1 MRLCPQPGLAEASGP
16 PASGDPGPVLQCV
29 PSAWTQA
36 PGLSASDLP
45 WCPFYRGEGGA
56 LKSPC
61 LHLPETRWVAHE
73 GEGRGEVRKTGR
85 GPGDENRLEGEASA
99 AAPDSLNRRLL
110 FPKPSPG
117 PTAPRLPG
125 AARSAL
131 RPRAPAWGHAN
142 EAVCGEGATAGAPGR
157 LPEARGR
164 SRASASAPTEPGQ
177 QAWDPREDARPAS
190 TVLSAL
196 SSPWGGGLRCCKPL
210 PLVL

>member
-16 PASGDPGPVLQCV
+16 PARGDPGPVLQCA

-36 PGLSASDLP
+36 RGLSASDLP

-73 GEGRGEVRKTGR
+73 GEGRGDVRKTGR
-85 GPGDENRLEGEASA
+85 GPGDEHRLEGEASA
-99 AAPDSLNRRLL
+99 AAPHPLNRRCSSRN
-110 FPKPSPG
+110 PVPG
-117 PTAPRLPG
+117 RLRPRLPG

-142 EAVCGEGATAGAPGR
+142 EAVCGEGASGQGSTQTARGPGTQQSLRLGAHRAGPASLGSPGR
-157 LPEARGR
+157 RP
-164 SRASASAPTEPGQ
+164 PG
-177 QAWDPREDARPAS
+177 
-190 TVLSAL
+190 VH
-196 SSPWGGGLRCCKPL
+196 
-210 PLVL
+210 